1 MALCRS
7 PSRCSVCAA
16 VNPRANVDR
25 VCLSPFMWQIT
36 AQMRYIGEIVSFLE
50 YLRIA
55 QPYGFQ
61 ERWVWKARKV
71 CKIETHYGGVTLS
84 SSPVLLHRSPSP
96 AQTLEKQ
103 NTQGGVLSEVNVRQM
118 MLDEGLQCSKVQ
130 VPEEGYPCG
139 GMCKYA

>member
-1 MALCRS
+1 MTIKMLSLC
-7 PSRCSVCAA
+7 CSHPQGQCGRGLPEPIHV
-16 VNPRANVDR
+16 
-25 VCLSPFMWQIT
+25 IT
-36 AQMRYIGEIVSFLE
+36 AQMRYDEEIVSFLE

-55 QPYGFQ
+55 HPCGFQ

-71 CKIETHYGGVTLS
+71 CKMEIHHGGATLP
-84 SSPVLLHRSPSP
+84 SSPVLLHKSPSP
-96 AQTLEKQ
+96 AQTPEKQ
-103 NTQGGVLSEVNVRQM
+103 NTQGGALSEVNVRHM